1 MQLPIQGGFDWYC
14 IAFFMVSW
22 YVANAGYAAA
32 AYLRP
37 ATAMAAL
44 LCAVLAAGLLLSGA
58 IAPSAR
64 AMYRTARPLY
74 DLSGAPPA
82 QIGASLGRCDSEIA
96 MSCVIFLWRT

>member
-44 LCAVLAAGLLLSGA
+44 LCAVLAVGLLLSGA
-58 IAPSAR
+58 IAPSLR
-64 AMYRTARPLY
+64 AMYRTSRPLY
-74 DLSGAPPA
+74 DLSGTAPA
-82 QIGASLGRCDSEIA
+82 RIGLSLVS
-96 MSCVIFLWRT
+96 VWFL